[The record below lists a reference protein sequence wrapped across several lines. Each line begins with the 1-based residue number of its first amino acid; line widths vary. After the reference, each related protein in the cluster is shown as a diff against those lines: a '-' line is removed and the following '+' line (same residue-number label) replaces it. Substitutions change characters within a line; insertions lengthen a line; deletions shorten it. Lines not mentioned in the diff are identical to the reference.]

1 MAYSNGHTDRKMRIG
16 DVYMARFDGT
26 GSEQSGLR
34 PAVVFQNNKG
44 NAYSPNVI
52 VLPMTTSLKKVD
64 LPTHVVIRA
73 RDTGLRF
80 DSMVLCEN
88 PECIS
93 KDKLGTYITTL
104 PLPYMKKIAAASL
117 VATAAIALLDMDALQ
132 SVWEKAS
139 ELNACA

>member
-1 MAYSNGHTDRKMRIG
+1 MTYNKGYTDRKLCIG
-16 DVYMARFDGT
+16 DVYMARFNGT
-26 GSEQSGLR
+26 GSEQNGWR

-52 VLPMTTSLKKVD
+52 VLPMTTSLKKRG
-64 LPTHVVIRA
+64 LPTHVIVRA
-73 RDTGLRF
+73 RDTGLRY

-93 KDKLGTYITTL
+93 KDKLGAYITTL
-104 PLPYMKKIAAASL
+104 PLTYMKEIAAASL
-117 VATAAIALLDMDALQ
+117 VATAAISFLDMEVLR

>member
-1 MAYSNGHTDRKMRIG
+1 MAYGKGHTNSKMHIG
-16 DVYMARFDGT
+16 DVYMTRFVGT
-26 GSEQSGLR
+26 DSEQNGWR

-52 VLPMTTSLKKVD
+52 MLPMTSSLKKMSQ
-64 LPTHVVIRA
+64 PTHVVVRA

-88 PECIS
+88 PECVS
-93 KDKLGTYITTL
+93 KDRLGAYITTL
-104 PLPYMKKIAAASL
+104 PRSYMKEIAAASL
-117 VATAAIALLDMDALQ
+117 IATAAISFLDMDALQ
-132 SVWEKAS
+132 SAWEKAS

>member
-64 LPTHVVIRA
+64 LPTHVVVPA

-93 KDKLGTYITTL
+93 KDKLGAYITTL

-117 VATAAIALLDMDALQ
+117 VATAAIAFLDMDALQ